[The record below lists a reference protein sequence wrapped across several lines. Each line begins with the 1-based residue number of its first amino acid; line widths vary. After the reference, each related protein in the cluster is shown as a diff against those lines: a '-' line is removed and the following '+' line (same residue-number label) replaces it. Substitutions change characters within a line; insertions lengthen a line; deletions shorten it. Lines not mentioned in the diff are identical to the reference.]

1 MNDLLIEVVE
11 DIEFVIQKSFQK
23 KNVILLGSKSVNSY
37 IKMNENTY
45 KYASDIIES
54 LKKKSSLEELKKE
67 LEGKYPDKKIDVN
80 AFVDRLRSAGLIKG
94 TEKRIDDEMGALGV
108 TMFNKRFEKGWG
120 EDNVLIRLL
129 YKFFLTFPVW
139 AVPVFAIITFVSF
152 CFGNELRIKHIANS
166 SAVHTIIETVIMT
179 IACFGIHEA
188 GHAFAAINNKVS
200 IKDFSLGLYLGII
213 PMFYFRYRDMKIAD
227 PKTKLKVV
235 LAGIYVN
242 FIAVICAYF
251 LSLQQWVPASV
262 ADSAYHFA
270 LLNGIMIV
278 SNFMPTRLSD
288 GYYIMSLLIN
298 KYDIRLS
305 FWQNLF
311 YSEPDDRKKK
321 GSLSIKL
328 YSALI
333 VIFIAISV
341 WGIIRRSFN
350 YIHNGNVIYGYGILL
365 FFSLTTLLA
374 IGKIIL
380 KIWGSRSMLLNLLKK
395 TTNLKYHRKHL
406 IGLGVLPLFFCMIM
420 AAVFFVQD
428 NAKKDA
434 VSTYWDKYGCADMIV
449 YYSDTKEYDPS
460 KDLDSS
466 DGNACAYIDG
476 LACETD
482 YQDKTSYSVKVVTDI
497 SKMNEF
503 FHISDGNVKENEV
516 LINTLLCEK
525 LGCKIGDTIKID
537 NKDHIIADISN
548 KINGFAP
555 DAEIVLLNSSEAVQT
570 DQMIATLD
578 LSHDTERVEAL
589 KNELDKNEITYI
601 NQFSGTEQ
609 IDKEFENLQTVLLIL
624 VIAITIVFV
633 IFIFT
638 HFAQVFRSENK
649 LFVTLRMLGMS
660 KSKLNRF
667 MLTESAIVTVIGS
680 VLGYFLGIAA
690 AKVICKL
697 TDTAFTISVDL
708 MLMLVLLAANIIIIS
723 AALLI
728 SVRKNKERF
737 MIIKNEDEAKNYS
750 AKKGRSIVFDIIT
763 VILLAFDIAIPFIT
777 KESEKSSNALILHML
792 LTGCTLVCVLL
803 IVHKYL
809 LRKISL
815 IPAKSAKI
823 TNKLSKR
830 KVNNHFGLILS
841 LSISLIMICIL
852 TDFSKS
858 FKDWAGDKGE
868 TQVNFSARI
877 TLDNDS
883 VGKGQMKE
891 FTNNENVTPVCGYYL
906 GTGKADIITSY
917 FMSIEDNSEYIAEM
931 YDDKEISEI
940 QGNEA
945 AVSSSIFYG
954 LNLRIGDPV
963 NVTMN
968 GVEKTVNI
976 KTVFETEDYSSYI
989 MIFPDGLFNAADF
1002 SKYCANVDLKDN
1014 YDVSELRK
1022 NINPNIVKIESRDD
1036 LIASWKDSI
1045 TNGDDILLYLCAV
1058 MAFALILV
1066 LSNQNKNTIL
1076 DRKREFA
1083 LLRILGLPRKNV
1095 LSLLMC
1101 ELTAFHLPEIIITLL
1116 FVPLFSKDFI
1126 ELNKVSSHFSVS
1138 YTPNVVLYL
1147 IIALC
1152 AVVVMLFESF
1162 RLFRIMRKE
1171 SPIESMIRY

>member
-1 MNDLLIEVVE
+1 MNDLLIEVVD
-11 DIEFVIQKSFQK
+11 DIEFVIQDSFQK
-23 KNVILLGSKSVNSY
+23 KNVIFLGSKSVNSY

-45 KYASDIIES
+45 KYASDIVEY
-54 LKKKSSLEELKKE
+54 LKKRRSLEEVEKE
-67 LEGKYPDKKIDVN
+67 IAEKYPGKKINVE
-80 AFVDRLRSAGLIKG
+80 AFVERLRSVGLIKG
-94 TEKRIDDEMGALGV
+94 SEKRIDDEMGALGV
-108 TMFNKRFEKGWG
+108 TMFNKQFKKGWG
-120 EDNVLIRLL
+120 ADNALL
-129 YKFFLTFPVW
+129 HLFYKFFSIFPIW
-139 AVPVFAIITFVSF
+139 AIPLFAIITFVSF
-152 CFGNELRIKHIANS
+152 YSGKGLRTEHIPS
-166 SAVHTIIETVIMT
+166 TSALHMALETIIMT
-179 IACFGIHEA
+179 IVCFIIHEA
-188 GHAFAAINNKVS
+188 GHAIAAVNNKVN
-200 IKDFSLGLYLGII
+200 IKEFSLGLYLGII
-213 PMFYFRYRDMKIAD
+213 PMFYFRYSDLKIAA

-242 FIAVICAYF
+242 FIAVISAYF
-251 LSLQQWVPASV
+251 LSLQPWVPVLV

-270 LLNGIMIV
+270 MLNGLMIV

-311 YSEPDDRKKK
+311 YSDSDKYKKK
-321 GSLSIKL
+321 DNLPIKL
-328 YSALI
+328 YTVFLVFSIVLAL
-333 VIFIAISV
+333 
-341 WGIIRRSFN
+341 WGIIKRSLN
-350 YIHNGNVIYGYGILL
+350 YISSGNTIYGYGVLL
-365 FFSLTTLLA
+365 FFSLTTLLT

-406 IGLGVLPLFFCMIM
+406 FGLGVLPLFFCMIM
-420 AAVFFVQD
+420 TAVFFVQD

-434 VSTYWDKYGCADMIV
+434 VSTYWDKYGRADMIV
-449 YYSDTKEYDPS
+449 YYSDTKEYAPS

-466 DGNACAYIDG
+466 DGNACAYIEG

-537 NKDHIIADISN
+537 NNDHIIADISN

-578 LSHDTERVEAL
+578 LSHDPDRVELL

-660 KSKLNRF
+660 KPKLNRF
-667 MLTESAIVTVIGS
+667 MLTESVIVTVIGS

-690 AKVICKL
+690 AGAICKL
-697 TDTAFTISVDL
+697 TDTAFAISVDM
-708 MLMLVLLAANIIIIS
+708 MLMLALLAVNILIIS
-723 AALLI
+723 AALFI

-763 VILLAFDIAIPFIT
+763 AILLAFDIAIPFVA

-792 LTGCTLVCVLL
+792 LTGFTLVCVLM

-852 TDFSKS
+852 TDFSTS
-858 FKDWAGDKGE
+858 FKDWAGNKGE

-906 GTGKADIITSY
+906 GTGKADILTSY
-917 FMSIEDNSEYIAEM
+917 FMSIEDNGEYIAEM
-931 YDDKEISEI
+931 YDDKEISKI

-945 AVSSSIFYG
+945 AVSSTIFYG
-954 LNLRIGDPV
+954 LNLKIGDPI

-989 MIFPDGLFNAADF
+989 MIFPDGLFNAADY
-1002 SKYCANVDLKDN
+1002 SKYCADVNLKEN

-1045 TNGDDILLYLCAV
+1045 TNGDDILLYLCAI

-1083 LLRILGLPRKNV
+1083 LLRILGLPRTNV
-1095 LSLLMC
+1095 LRLLMC
-1101 ELTAFHLPEIIITLL
+1101 ELTAFHLPEIIVTLL

-1138 YTPNVVLYL
+1138 YTPNIVLYL

-1152 AVVVMLFESF
+1152 AVVIMLFESF
-1162 RLFRIMRKE
+1162 RLFKIMRKE
-1171 SPIESMIRY
+1171 SPIESMIQY